1 MDKYDVIIIGA
12 GPAGL
17 TSSIYSCRYGLKT
30 LLIERAMLGGQV
42 INASKIENYPGFPEG
57 INGYE
62 LISRIQNQVLK
73 HNVTIVYSE
82 VINVSKDTKDTMFN
96 ITTNDHADYICNA
109 LIIASG
115 SLYNKLGVSGESE
128 FLGKGV
134 SYCATCDGFIYKD
147 RSVAVVGGG
156 DTALSDAIE
165 LSNHVSELY
174 LIHRRDSFRASD
186 ILQQQVLN
194 NKKIKILWNTV
205 VEEIQGDNFLRKLKL
220 INLRENKHS
229 FLEVSGLF
237 IAVGTKPNTE
247 IFSKLVKLDENKNII
262 VDIFMST
269 STPGVFAAGDVR
281 AYSPRQIVSAA
292 GDGAIAAINAYKYLK
307 GL

>member
-1 MDKYDVIIIGA
+1 MEEYDVIIIGG

-17 TSSIYSCRYGLKT
+17 TSSIYSRRYGLKT
-30 LLIERAMLGGQV
+30 LLIERAILGGQV
-42 INASKIENYPGFPEG
+42 INASKIENYPGFPDG
-57 INGYE
+57 INGYD
-62 LISRIQNQVLK
+62 LISRMQNQALK
-73 HNVTIVYSE
+73 HNIAIAYTEAVE
-82 VINVSKDTKDTMFN
+82 VIKDTKDAIYN
-96 ITTNDHADYICNA
+96 IKTSDHSNYICKA

-115 SLYNKLGVSGESE
+115 SIYNKLGVSGESE
-128 FLGKGV
+128 FLGKGI
-134 SYCATCDGFIYKD
+134 SYCATCDGFMYKD
-147 RSVAVVGGG
+147 RPVAVVGGG

-186 ILQQQVLN
+186 ILQKQVLN

-205 VEEIQGDNFLRKLKL
+205 IEDIQGDNFLRKLK
-220 INLRENKHS
+220 INNLVENKHS

-247 IFSKLVKLDENKNII
+247 IFSNLVKLDENKNII

-269 STPGVFAAGDVR
+269 SAKGIFAAGDVR
-281 AYSPRQIVSAA
+281 ANSPRQIVSAA
-292 GDGAIAAINAYKYLK
+292 GDAAIAAINAYKYIK